1 MKNSSHNTIFTK
13 IAARAARRLA
23 TTGLFITIIVALPRL
38 ACAQAVETTL
48 ASFNG
53 DNGSYP
59 TTGLVL
65 ASDGNFYGTTPSGG
79 STTVN
84 PPTRGVAYRI
94 TPSGTLTPLVGFTG
108 AATGEQPLAAL
119 IQGSDGN
126 LYGTTAGGF
135 DNLYGTV
142 FKLTLDGTLTTLF
155 VFTYDPTTDTF
166 PDGNAPE
173 AALVEGPD
181 GNLYGTTA
189 GGGRQNGGSSALG
202 TIFKMSPAGDLL
214 GSFPV
219 YGFADISIPNAPL
232 LLGTDGAFYSTS
244 YQSGGGLG
252 SGAVYQF
259 STAGVV
265 TVLHGFNDTPDGNVP
280 NGGLVLGSDGNFY
293 GTTQFGGTSH
303 LGTAYRISEGGTYEE
318 LVSFDGSNGAQ
329 PLGQMI
335 QATDGNFYGTTVAGG
350 SHSQGTVFQL
360 TPAGVLTTVYNFTY
374 SQSGD
379 TDAAQPKGTLV
390 QGVDGRLYGTSQDGG
405 LYNMGAVFALDLGLP
420 GTFNLASAA
429 SVKHGFAID
438 LPLSGTPGVED
449 RSGGRQSAYSIT
461 MTFSNNLASVAS
473 VTSSCGTVASSG
485 INNTNPHQF
494 TVRLVGVTCN
504 AEDVTVTLTNVQDN
518 QSNTL
523 ASASVTMGLL
533 LGDVDGDGT
542 VTKAD
547 AALVRADLGQTT
559 DATNFREDVDANGTI
574 GNSDL
579 STVRRQGGT
588 FLP

>member
-1 MKNSSHNTIFTK
+1 MKKSIHQTTLTTT
-13 IAARAARRLA
+13 AARAARHLTIA
-23 TTGLFITIIVALPRL
+23 AFLIAITVAVPRL
-38 ACAQAVETTL
+38 ACAEAVETTL

-108 AATGEQPLAAL
+108 AVTGEQPLAAL

-135 DNLYGTV
+135 DSLYGTV

-155 VFTYDPTTDTF
+155 VFTYDSTTDTF

-232 LLGTDGAFYSTS
+232 LLGPDGAFYSTA

-259 STAGVV
+259 SAAGVV

-303 LGTAYRISEGGTYEE
+303 LGTAYRISPEGTYEE
-318 LVSFDGSNGAQ
+318 LLSFDGSNGAQ

-335 QATDGNFYGTTVAGG
+335 KATDGNFYGTTVGGG
-350 SHSQGTVFQL
+350 SYSQGTVFQL
-360 TPAGVLTTVYNFTY
+360 TPAGALTTVYDFTY

-379 TDAAQPKGTLV
+379 TDGAQPKGTLV
-390 QGVDGRLYGTSQDGG
+390 QGADGRLYGTSQDGG

-420 GTFNLASAA
+420 GTFTLTSAA
-429 SVKHGFAID
+429 SIKHGLAID
-438 LPLSGTPGVED
+438 LPLTGTPGVED
-449 RSGGRQSAYSIT
+449 RSGGQQGTYSIT

-473 VTSSCGTVASSG
+473 VTSSCGTVARSG
-485 INNTNPHQF
+485 ISNTNPDQF

-504 AEDVTVTLTNVQDN
+504 AEDVTVTLSNVQDD

-533 LGDVDGDGT
+533 LGDVDGDGII
-542 VTKAD
+542 TKAD
-547 AALVRADLGQTT
+547 LSLVKADLGQKT
-559 DATNFREDVDANGTI
+559 DGTNFREDVDANGTI
-574 GNSDL
+574 NSAD
-579 STVRRQGGT
+579 VKAVKRQKGT